1 MKSKKGFTLIEL
13 IVVLAILGVILAI
26 AVPRYNGLQETAR
39 ENADL
44 ATEEL
49 IIKSAQLMQANEG
62 FASPASTVDAMD
74 GAITAD
80 DDIDVSAN
88 GIDGSILYLDAG
100 SNPQSA
106 AHDGTAFILTGTA
119 DAFSITYE

>member
-1 MKSKKGFTLIEL
+1 MKNKKGFTLIEL

-74 GAITAD
+74 GAVTAD

-88 GIDGSILYLDAG
+88 GIDGDIVYLDAG

-106 AHDGTAFILTGTA
+106 THNGTTFILTGTA
-119 DAFSITYE
+119 DAFSVTYE